1 MAPGQSFQQWNLKSP
16 KKSEVISTQRL
27 LGMLLGSN
35 GQYLPHQLPKTT
47 VVSDI
52 VARLL
57 HFLIWS
63 KMNSL
68 ERSSGIV
75 LLPPNH
81 PNIPA
86 AKKVTR
92 RVDSNRE
99 TPSSP
104 DWFSIIW
111 LIRKGLHPQELSFQ
125 NPAGNSSLP
134 SLVLDFPGALQMQRW
149 LTCILNHSHFVL
161 FTGHSW
167 NGSHLHNWIF
177 PSSVFWRELLVVS
190 YSIR

>member
-1 MAPGQSFQQWNLKSP
+1 MGMAPGQSFQQWNLKSR

-27 LGMLLGSN
+27 LGMLLSSN

-47 VVSDI
+47 VVSAI
-52 VARLL
+52 VTRLL

-63 KMNSL
+63 KINSL

-86 AKKVTR
+86 AKKVTQ
-92 RVDSNRE
+92 RVDSNRG

-111 LIRKGLHPQELSFQ
+111 MIRKRLHPQDAVIPESCRKSEL
-125 NPAGNSSLP
+125 
-134 SLVLDFPGALQMQRW
+134 V
-149 LTCILNHSHFVL
+149 IL
-161 FTGHSW
+161 G
-167 NGSHLHNWIF
+167 
-177 PSSVFWRELLVVS
+177 P
-190 YSIR
+190 